1 MAGGVAVGE
10 DMTGKAIHPKRH
22 WWLAAAGWAG
32 LLLAACT
39 SPPASVESAT
49 PRLGPE
55 VQFRLDHVAI
65 WTKDI
70 EATSRFLTEVVGW
83 KRHPLAFGVGAGDLT
98 VGGVD
103 LAFVDANGLWLE
115 LVSPTGPGP
124 AQDVLKRRGNGAIA
138 ELAFEP
144 DDYDAALAAMA
155 ARGIGLLAM
164 DGGPIPLDGGRIAQ
178 GVRTG
183 GKLDDRGIRIA
194 YWPTALTRGSA
205 VEMYEYRDAV
215 ATDVFTIRNRS
226 WHGVTHGPDV
236 PRIDRIAIIVA
247 DVHKTAAFYRDVLGL
262 RRHTPVFTLP
272 GEGNAQSGGMKVQ
285 FIDARGVVLA
295 LVQPDGPGPL
305 ADYLARN
312 GDGFLAEIIA
322 EVDDLSAFFDRMKA
336 RGIHMVGTDGRPID
350 DKVKAHVLKPFGDRI
365 AYFPADVSHGITIEI
380 AQRGPRATS
389 LIHAREASWQE

>member
-1 MAGGVAVGE
+1 VAD
-10 DMTGKAIHPKRH
+10 DMTGKTGQLVRR
-22 WWLAAAGWAG
+22 LRQAAAAWAG
-32 LLLAACT
+32 LMLAACVGAAT
-39 SPPASVESAT
+39 PPASSPPPA
-49 PRLGPE
+49 PA

-83 KRHPLAFGVGAGDLT
+83 KRHPLAFGVGAGDPT
-98 VGGVD
+98 VGGVE

-124 AQDVLKRRGNGAIA
+124 AQDVLARRGNGAIA

-144 DDYDAALAAMA
+144 DDYDAALAAMK

-164 DGGPIPLDGGRIAQ
+164 DGSPLPPDGGRIAQ
-178 GVRTG
+178 GVRTSDA
-183 GKLDDRGIRIA
+183 LDNRGIRIA
-194 YWPTALTRGSA
+194 YWPTSLTRGSA
-205 VEMYEYRDAV
+205 VEMYEYRADV
-215 ATDVFTIRNRS
+215 ETDVFTIRNRS
-226 WHGVTHGPDV
+226 WQGVTHGPEV

-247 DVHKTAAFYRDVLGL
+247 DVNKTAAFYREVLGL

-322 EVDDLSAFFDRMKA
+322 EVDDLGAFYDRMKA
-336 RGIHMVGTDGRPID
+336 RGIHMVGTDGKPLD
-350 DKVKAHVLKPFGDRI
+350 DRVKAHVLQPFGDRI

>member
-1 MAGGVAVGE
+1 MALAD
-10 DMTGKAIHPKRH
+10 DMTGKAGLLPRR
-22 WWLAAAGWAG
+22 LRQAAAAWAS

-39 SPPASVESAT
+39 GSVAPSASSPPPAPAVH
-49 PRLGPE
+49 
-55 VQFRLDHVAI
+55 FRLDHVAI

-83 KRHPLAFGVGAGDLT
+83 KRHPLAFGVGAGDPT
-98 VGGVD
+98 VGGVE

-115 LVSPTGPGP
+115 LVSPTGAGP
-124 AQDVLKRRGNGAIA
+124 AQDVLARRGNGAIA

-144 DDYDAALAAMA
+144 DDYDAALAAMK

-164 DGGPIPLDGGRIAQ
+164 DGSPLPPDGGRIAQ

-183 GKLDDRGIRIA
+183 DALDDRGIRIA
-194 YWPTALTRGSA
+194 YWPTSLTRGSA
-205 VEMYEYRDAV
+205 VEMYEYRGAV
-215 ATDVFTIRNRS
+215 ETDVFTIRNRS
-226 WHGVTHGPDV
+226 WQGVTHGPEV

-247 DVHKTAAFYRDVLGL
+247 DVHKTAAFYREVLGL

-322 EVDDLSAFFDRMKA
+322 EVDDLGAFYDRMKA
-336 RGIHMVGTDGRPID
+336 RGIHMVGTDGKPLD
-350 DKVKAHVLKPFGDRI
+350 DRVKAHVLQPFGDRI

-380 AQRGPRATS
+380 AQRGPHATS
-389 LIHAREASWQE
+389 LIHAREASWHE